1 LFEDSFEF
9 TDIGQFPKGWNYFVE
24 YQQNPGHIAATKY
37 ITVVA
42 GAKVGNRALLI
53 KGGQNPAMIT
63 KELPAGLNKVYMR
76 AWVKFTRKLGQN
88 PGANHETL
96 MGIRGKPGAADN
108 EIRFGEIKGVIGT
121 NEVPSDNI
129 APKQDQW
136 GKGPV
141 LAANT
146 WHCIEVQFRGDI
158 SGYNTL
164 HAYANGTLV
173 HSITQASDWNNGAL
187 SASWMSGKFK
197 EVIFGWH
204 SFSNASN
211 EVTFDDIVVSKDT
224 VGCEY
229 TVGSGPAVQ

>member
-1 LFEDSFEF
+1 MFEDSFEF
-9 TDIGQFPKGWNYFVE
+9 AELGKFPKGWNYFIE
-24 YQQNPGHIAATKY
+24 YQQNPGHIDPTKY
-37 ITVVA
+37 ITVVS

-53 KGGQNPAMIT
+53 KGGQNPSMIT
-63 KELPAGLNKVYMR
+63 KALPAGTNKVYLR
-76 AWVKFTRKLGQN
+76 SWVKFTRKLGQN

-96 MGIRGKPGAADN
+96 MGVRGEVGSASN

-121 NEVPSDNI
+121 NEVPTDNI

-146 WHCIEVQFRGDI
+146 WHCIEVAFRGDLA
-158 SGYNTL
+158 YNSVY
-164 HAYANGTLV
+164 AYANGTLV
-173 HSITQASDWNNGAL
+173 HQITTASDWQNGAL
-187 SASWMSGKFK
+187 SAGWMNGKFK

-204 SFSNASN
+204 SFSGVSN
-211 EVTFDDIVVSKDT
+211 EVTIDDVVVSKDA
-224 VGCEY
+224 VGCDY